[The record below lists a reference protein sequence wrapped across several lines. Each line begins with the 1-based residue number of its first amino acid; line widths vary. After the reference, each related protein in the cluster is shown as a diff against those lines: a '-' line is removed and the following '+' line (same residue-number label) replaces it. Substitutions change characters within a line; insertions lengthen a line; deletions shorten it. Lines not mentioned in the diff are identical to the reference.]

1 MPDCI
6 TDKCKDPE
14 NLANEFKSSL
24 VVSGNK
30 AKLYSRI
37 FSSNLLAE
45 QHGINNSSKFGE
57 GYSVCLLPALL
68 AQALHVFFFFFFFS
82 ISSVFL

>member
-24 VVSGNK
+24 DVSGNK

-45 QHGINNSSKFGE
+45 QHGIPTAVSLVKDIL
-57 GYSVCLLPALL
+57 SVCCLRYWLRLCMC
-68 AQALHVFFFFFFFS
+68 FFLFFFS
-82 ISSVFL
+82 TSSVFL